1 MKLQLDEHTL
11 NLYLQKAINEEI
23 NELFGSKNNNINDNF
38 LSTLA
43 TDINKF
49 EQLLII
55 AEQGIGL
62 NNQATQPGNKI
73 NVQGGGFDFVN
84 TTRKNLLIAVEIL
97 SGFADRVNNVEQ
109 KLGVNTLMEVS
120 AIGGGFI
127 DPMAALKA
135 SAKMS
140 STISNFGSKTSKGA
154 NIVGKLKSLGGAAKG
169 TQYLKLL
176 ASSYYTW
183 IAVAAAIATHCVL
196 WARSKKKQRDIVR
209 VANCLQIL
217 ANRMKNILETL
228 AQKAGVQIQN
238 TPQTQQVT
246 ESIFNGMNGNK
257 AANYI
262 PNIAKGMT
270 ELSSLM
276 KQIISNQQQGQ
287 VEMPQRL
294 VTSADIKQFQMW
306 ANAHGYKD
314 QYGESLVPDGIWGK
328 RTSYVYGQ
336 IAAKLN
342 QQGTQTSLMEGKF
355 DQALA
360 NLEQK
365 VGVTGTGGA
374 AYADINNMPGI
385 AGGASRLQNSE
396 NGYNIAATY
405 PKVLN
410 QYLSKLQELGFDTG
424 VIEPLPI
431 KTKTSWFN
439 GRIQYNAKD
448 LATIEKRINEL
459 LNIARNGISNNEKNV
474 VLPPKPV
481 VKKPKPPKTPVQPQP
496 EDGHQK
502 SDLRIEPISQDGIP
516 QIPAPTV
523 TGPSQDIVRREQQ
536 PTLAQ
541 SAVKTMGQTA
551 NQATMGLNDK
561 IATNRRT
568 AQNAKNAINKAVRNG
583 SMPKD
588 QAKADKRLVKGV
600 ERALRTGKPLKEDAF
615 KKLVKQI
622 IAETLNK

>member
-23 NELFGSKNNNINDNF
+23 NELFGSKNNNINDNL

-109 KLGVNTLMEVS
+109 KLGVNTLMEAS
-120 AIGGGFI
+120 AIGGEFI

-140 STISNFGSKTSKGA
+140 STISNFGTKAPKGT
-154 NIVGKLKSLGGAAKG
+154 NIVGKLKSLGSAVKGA
-169 TQYLKLL
+169 QYLKFL
-176 ASSYYTW
+176 ANPYTW
-183 IAVAAAIATHCVL
+183 IVAAATIATHCVL
-196 WARSKKKQRDIVR
+196 LSRSKKKQRDIVR

-228 AQKAGVQIQN
+228 AQKAGVEIQN
-238 TPQTQQVT
+238 TPQAQQVT

-270 ELSSLM
+270 ELSGLM
-276 KQIISNQQQGQ
+276 KQIISSQQQDQ
-287 VEMPQRL
+287 VEIPQRL
-294 VTSADIKQFQMW
+294 VTSADIKQFQKW

-328 RTSYVYGQ
+328 RTSYVYDQ

-424 VIEPLPI
+424 AIEPLPI
-431 KTKTSWFN
+431 KTKASWFN
-439 GRIQYNAKD
+439 GRIQYNTKD
-448 LATIEKRINEL
+448 LAAIEIRINEL

-481 VKKPKPPKTPVQPQP
+481 VKKPAQTPVQPQP
-496 EDGHQK
+496 EDVHQK
-502 SDLRIEPISQDGIP
+502 SDRRIEPISQDGIP

>member
-23 NELFGSKNNNINDNF
+23 NELFGSKNNNTNDNL

-43 TDINKF
+43 ADINKF

-55 AEQGIGL
+55 AEQGTGL

-109 KLGVNTLMEVS
+109 KLGVNTLMEAS

-154 NIVGKLKSLGGAAKG
+154 NIVGKLKSLGNAVKGA
-169 TQYLKLL
+169 QYLKFL
-176 ASSYYTW
+176 ANPYTW
-183 IAVAAAIATHCVL
+183 IVAAATISTHCVL
-196 WARSKKKQRDIVR
+196 LSRSKKKQRDIVR

-238 TPQTQQVT
+238 TPQAKQLE

-270 ELSSLM
+270 ELSNLM
-276 KQIISNQQQGQ
+276 KQIISNRQQDQ

-294 VTSADIKQFQMW
+294 VTSADIEQFQKW
-306 ANAHGYKD
+306 ANAHSYKD

-328 RTSYVYGQ
+328 RTSYVYDQ

-424 VIEPLPI
+424 AIEPLPI
-431 KTKTSWFN
+431 KTKASWFN

-448 LATIEKRINEL
+448 LAAIEVRINEL
-459 LNIARNGISNNEKNV
+459 LKIARGGISNNEKNV

-481 VKKPKPPKTPVQPQP
+481 VKKPKPAQTPVQPQP

-502 SDLRIEPISQDGIP
+502 SDRRIEPISQGGIP
-516 QIPAPTV
+516 QIQAPTV

-551 NQATMGLNDK
+551 NHATMGLNDK
-561 IATNRRT
+561 IATNRRM
-568 AQNAKNAINKAVRNG
+568 AQNAKNAINKAVRDG
-583 SMPKD
+583 SMSKD
-588 QAKADKRLVKGV
+588 QAKADKRLVKGA
-600 ERALRTGKPLKEDAF
+600 ERALRTGKPLKEEAF

-622 IAETLNK
+622 ITETLNK

>member
-1 MKLQLDEHTL
+1 
-11 NLYLQKAINEEI
+11 
-23 NELFGSKNNNINDNF
+23 
-38 LSTLA
+38 
-43 TDINKF
+43 
-49 EQLLII
+49 
-55 AEQGIGL
+55 
-62 NNQATQPGNKI
+62 
-73 NVQGGGFDFVN
+73 
-84 TTRKNLLIAVEIL
+84 
-97 SGFADRVNNVEQ
+97 
-109 KLGVNTLMEVS
+109 
-120 AIGGGFI
+120 
-127 DPMAALKA
+127 
-135 SAKMS
+135 
-140 STISNFGSKTSKGA
+140 
-154 NIVGKLKSLGGAAKG
+154 
-169 TQYLKLL
+169 
-176 ASSYYTW
+176 
-183 IAVAAAIATHCVL
+183 
-196 WARSKKKQRDIVR
+196 
-209 VANCLQIL
+209 
-217 ANRMKNILETL
+217 
-228 AQKAGVQIQN
+228 
-238 TPQTQQVT
+238 
-246 ESIFNGMNGNK
+246 MNGNK

-276 KQIISNQQQGQ
+276 KQIISNQQQDQ

-294 VTSADIKQFQMW
+294 VTSADIKQFQKW

-328 RTSYVYGQ
+328 RTSYVYDQ
-336 IAAKLN
+336 IAANLN

-424 VIEPLPI
+424 AIEPLPI
-431 KTKTSWFN
+431 KTKASWFN

-448 LATIEKRINEL
+448 LAAIEVRINEL
-459 LNIARNGISNNEKNV
+459 LKIARGGISNNEKNV

-481 VKKPKPPKTPVQPQP
+481 AKKPAQTPVQPQP

-502 SDLRIEPISQDGIP
+502 SDRRIEPISQDGIP
-516 QIPAPTV
+516 QIPTPAV
-523 TGPSQDIVRREQQ
+523 TGSSQGISRPEQQ

-568 AQNAKNAINKAVRNG
+568 AQNAKNAINKAVRDG
-583 SMPKD
+583 SMSKD
-588 QAKADKRLVKGV
+588 QAKADKRLVKGA
-600 ERALRTGKPLKEDAF
+600 EKALRTGKPLKEEAF

-622 IAETLNK
+622 ITETLNK

>member
-1 MKLQLDEHTL
+1 MKLQLDENTL

-23 NELFGSKNNNINDNF
+23 NELFGSKNNNTNDNL

-55 AEQGIGL
+55 AEQGTGL
-62 NNQATQPGNKI
+62 NSQAIQPGNQI

-109 KLGVNTLMEVS
+109 KLGVNTLMEAS
-120 AIGGGFI
+120 TIGGGFI
-127 DPMAALKA
+127 DPMTALKIKA
-135 SAKMS
+135 SAKMNS
-140 STISNFGSKTSKGA
+140 AMKGA
-154 NIVGKLKSLGGAAKG
+154 NIVGKLKSLGSAVKGA
-169 TQYLKLL
+169 QYLKFL
-176 ASSYYTW
+176 ANPYTW
-183 IAVAAAIATHCVL
+183 IVVAATIATHCAL
-196 WARSKKKQRDIVR
+196 FARSKKKQRDIVR

-228 AQKAGVQIQN
+228 AQRAGVQIQN
-238 TPQTQQVT
+238 TPQAQQIT

-270 ELSSLM
+270 ELSGLM
-276 KQIISNQQQGQ
+276 KQIISNQQQDQ
-287 VEMPQRL
+287 VEMPQKL
-294 VTSADIKQFQMW
+294 VTSADIEQFQKW

-314 QYGESLVPDGIWGK
+314 QYGKSLVPDGIWGK
-328 RTSYVYGQ
+328 RTSYAYDQ
-336 IAAKLN
+336 IAAKLS

-374 AYADINNMPGI
+374 AYADINNMSGV

-424 VIEPLPI
+424 AIEPLPI
-431 KTKTSWFN
+431 KTKASWFN

-448 LATIEKRINEL
+448 LAAIETRINEL
-459 LNIARNGISNNEKNV
+459 LNIARNGINNNETDV
-474 VLPPKPV
+474 ILPPKPV
-481 VKKPKPPKTPVQPQP
+481 IKRPVQQPTQPAQP

-502 SDLRIEPISQDGIP
+502 SDRRVEPISQDGMP
-516 QIPAPTV
+516 QISAPAI
-523 TGPSQDIVRREQQ
+523 TGPNQDIVRREQQ

-541 SAVKTMGQTA
+541 SAVQTMGQTA

-568 AQNAKNAINKAVRNG
+568 AQNAKKAINKAVRDG

-588 QAKADKRLVKGV
+588 RAKADKQLVKGA
-600 ERALRTGKPLKEDAF
+600 ERALRTGKPLKEEAF
-615 KKLVKQI
+615 KKIVKQI
-622 IAETLNK
+622 IMETLNK